1 MTTKFSFTKLTID
14 EFETWISN
22 LRVARTILTV
32 QEHHTFSPNYS
43 LFNGSNHF
51 ELQRGMKNH
60 HVNHNGWS
68 DIGQHFTTF
77 PDGSIVTGRSM
88 EQSPACILGQNANA
102 ICIENLGDF
111 DKGKDIITAA
121 HKQTIVR
128 MTAKLCGKYNLPI
141 NTNSIVYHHW
151 FDLGT
156 GQRNDGTK
164 NNKSCPGTN
173 FFGGNK
179 VADCVKNFLPLVR
192 QQAGGAVITTAADS
206 GIIKYVCV
214 TASTLNIR
222 TKPDGTSTKATDRE
236 AAVTGAVLRVY
247 KEKDGWYKISGSKQ
261 HWVNGKFTVEVTRV
275 KVNAD
280 TLNVR
285 SGPAKSFSK
294 IGAYTKG
301 QELFITEEKNGWCKI
316 SMDEK
321 WVSKDFL
328 DFQ

>member
-1 MTTKFSFTKLTID
+1 MTTKFGFTKLTID

>member
-1 MTTKFSFTKLTID
+1 MTTKFGFTKFSID
-14 EFETWISN
+14 EFEKWLDN

-32 QEHHTFSPNYS
+32 QEHHTFSPNYA
-43 LFNGSNHF
+43 LFNGANHF
-51 ELQRGMKNH
+51 DLQNGMKNH

-88 EQSPACILGQNANA
+88 EQSPACIYGQNANA
-102 ICIENLGDF
+102 VCIENLGDF
-111 DKGKDIITAA
+111 DKGKDAMTSA
-121 HKQTIVR
+121 HKQTIIR
-128 MTAKLCGKYNLPI
+128 ITAKLCSKYNLEV

-151 FDLGT
+151 FNLAT
-156 GQRNDGTK
+156 GERNDGTK

-179 VADCVKNFLPLVR
+179 VTDCVTNFLPLVKK
-192 QQAGGAVITTAADS
+192 QLQGGVITTTTDNVL
-206 GIIKYVCV
+206 KYVCV
-214 TASTLNIR
+214 TATTLNIR
-222 TKPDGTSTKATDRE
+222 TAADGASPKAKDRE
-236 AAVTGAVLRVY
+236 AATMGAVLRVY

-261 HWVNGKFTVEVTRV
+261 HWVNARFTIDVTRA

-285 SGPAKSFSK
+285 SGPAASFSK
-294 IGAYTKG
+294 VGAYTKG
-301 QELFITEEKNGWCKI
+301 QELFIVQEKNGWCKI

-321 WVSKDFL
+321 WVSKEYL
-328 DFQ
+328 DF